1 MINGIRDSLRNDP
14 PIGWYHTIK
23 RADYPHDYFS
33 IFGALT
39 ANIFSLIFPPFM
51 TVILITGVA
60 DFVLLPDKQKERDW
74 LAKDYLLKIVKV
86 TENIQIPFF
95 RFYFHSFQTVGC
107 INETRIRIPLPRVVR
122 ENPWL

>member
-1 MINGIRDSLRNDP
+1 
-14 PIGWYHTIK
+14 
-23 RADYPHDYFS
+23 
-33 IFGALT
+33 
-39 ANIFSLIFPPFM
+39 M

-95 RFYFHSFQTVGC
+95 DSISILFKLWGVLTKLGYAFLYQ
-107 INETRIRIPLPRVVR
+107 E
-122 ENPWL
+122 